1 MLLKFFSYVS
11 FETPS
16 PEPSMTFSV
25 MRNFEASLFMGRL
38 KSENLTS
45 ARQSM
50 PDEICVYQH
59 DAIDGFAV
67 GLLSIGGCHWLD
79 GYINAMHSI

>member
-1 MLLKFFSYVS
+1 
-11 FETPS
+11 
-16 PEPSMTFSV
+16 
-25 MRNFEASLFMGRL
+25 MGRL